1 MTQQVMPS
9 SHRHPDDYGHAHAR
23 ATLQLASLSA
33 YLVPLGRLLFTL
45 IFLESIPMHFS
56 AQGIGYAAHNGVPWA
71 SVLVPLS
78 GILALAGGLS
88 VLLGYHARIGALLLA
103 LFLIPVTLTMHA
115 FWNIPD
121 AEMARMVPPDEAKV
135 DAEMARMQLI
145 LFMKNVSML
154 GAALML
160 MHFGAGPISIDAAR
174 TRRL

>member
-1 MTQQVMPS
+1 MPS
-9 SHRHPDDYGHAHAR
+9 SHRHPHDYGPAHS
-23 ATLQLASLSA
+23 LSVHLSQLSA

-56 AQGIGYAAHNGVPWA
+56 AQGIGYAAQSGVPLPN
-71 SVLVPLS
+71 VLVPLS

-103 LFLIPVTLTMHA
+103 LFLIPVTLMMHA
-115 FWNIPD
+115 FWNISNH
-121 AEMARMVPPDEAKV
+121 ETSQIQMIM
-135 DAEMARMQLI
+135 
-145 LFMKNVSML
+145 FMKNVSLL
-154 GAALML
+154 GAAFML